1 MNASDTKGQA
11 FMWKEKRDSL
21 ASFKISSVIFL
32 ELLRIPLKYYSYT
45 YYSLYIKTKMVRA
58 KRNVINYLVQLQTK
72 KLRSE
77 EVQVTSLGPHI
88 KYRIS

>member
-1 MNASDTKGQA
+1 MDASDPKGQA
-11 FMWKEKRDSL
+11 FMWKEKRESL
-21 ASFKISSVIFL
+21 TSFKISSVIFL

-58 KRNVINYLVQLQTK
+58 KRDVINYLGQLQTK
-72 KLRSE
+72 KPRSE

>member
-1 MNASDTKGQA
+1 MDASDQKGQA

-45 YYSLYIKTKMVRA
+45 YYSLYIKSSNSDKEAQIWRGSGNKPWATHQ
-58 KRNVINYLVQLQTK
+58 VQN
-72 KLRSE
+72 
-77 EVQVTSLGPHI
+77 
-88 KYRIS
+88 